1 MFGLHILCVGTTGDY
16 IELATCLDPYLLAE
30 SQANL
35 QVLAVGSDKF
45 GASEFVPIMEFGL
58 VERVIQKKFPDQ
70 DLVEVYRICFSRV
83 ATSYFEGFDLPVIEN
98 MSHRKLVIT
107 NDIPVLNETAGGTF
121 TFIRSGRL

>member
-16 IELATCLDPYLLAE
+16 IELATCSDPYLLAE
-30 SQANL
+30 SEANL

-45 GASEFVPIMEFGL
+45 SASEFVPIMEFGL
-58 VERVIQKKFPDQ
+58 VEKVIQKKFPDQ